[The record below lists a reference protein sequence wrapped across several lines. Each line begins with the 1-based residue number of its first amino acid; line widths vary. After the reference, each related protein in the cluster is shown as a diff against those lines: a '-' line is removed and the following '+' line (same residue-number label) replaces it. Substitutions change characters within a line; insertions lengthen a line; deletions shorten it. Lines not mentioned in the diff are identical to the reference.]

1 MATSSPYDNAHSTIT
16 TVAEARPRVSWGAIF
31 AAVVIAL
38 ALQILFGM
46 LGAAIGAST
55 IDPVSANGAPDPAAF
70 GIGAGIW
77 WVVTSLLSML
87 IAGWVA
93 GHLAGTPRR
102 SDAMLH
108 GLAAWALATVLML
121 YLVSSAAGSLFSGV
135 ASVVGKV
142 ADVSAQGVAAA
153 APAVADQAKQAAQGT
168 GFSWDEIKQEA
179 RSLLAQTGKPEL
191 QPEAIEKDAK
201 SAAESVVDAQAN
213 EKQDIGTMLEGLF
226 AKGKDAASQ
235 VDRDAVINVMTQRTG
250 MSREEAAKQV
260 EAWENSYQQSKQK
273 FEEAKQQA
281 EAKARQA
288 ADATAE
294 AVSKAALLAFI
305 ASLLGA
311 LAAMFGARKGA
322 SRTVA
327 SRTVI
332 A

>member
-1 MATSSPYDNAHSTIT
+1 MATSSTYTTDSATIP
-16 TVAEARPRVSWGAIF
+16 TVARAHPRVSWGAII

-46 LGAAIGAST
+46 LGTAIGAST
-55 IDPVSANGAPDPAAF
+55 IDPVKADGAPGAAAF

-77 WVVTSLLSML
+77 WVFTSMLSML
-87 IAGWVA
+87 VAGWVA

-135 ASVVGKV
+135 ASAMGKV
-142 ADVSAQGVAAA
+142 ADVSAQGIAAA
-153 APAVADQAKQAAQGT
+153 VPAVADQAKQAAQGS
-168 GFSWDEIKQEA
+168 GFSWDEIKEEA
-179 RSLLAQTGKPEL
+179 RSLLKQTGRPEL
-191 QPEAIEKDAK
+191 QPEAIVKDAK
-201 SAAESVVDAQAN
+201 SAAESVVDAQSN
-213 EKQDIGTMLEGLF
+213 EKQDIGTMLDGLF

-235 VDRDAVINVMTQRTG
+235 VDRDAVINVVTQRTG

-260 EAWENSYQQSKQK
+260 EAWENTYQQSKQK
-273 FEEAKQQA
+273 YEEAKQQA

-294 AVSKAALLAFI
+294 AVSQAALLAFI

-327 SRTVI
+327 SPTVVV
-332 A
+332 